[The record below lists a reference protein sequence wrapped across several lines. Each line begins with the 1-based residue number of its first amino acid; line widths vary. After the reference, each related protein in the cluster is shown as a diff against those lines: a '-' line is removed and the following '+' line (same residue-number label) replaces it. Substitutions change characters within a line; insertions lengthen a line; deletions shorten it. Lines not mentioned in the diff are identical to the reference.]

1 MATQVQF
8 RRGTAAQ
15 NNNFTGAEGE
25 LSVNLS
31 NKSLRLHDGVTA
43 GGFEVA
49 RKDFTNATFG
59 ATVLPTLNTT
69 YNLGSSSFKFLNVH
83 SQEFTGALTGNANT
97 ATALETARTING
109 VSFDGTADITIE
121 AEIEATLF
129 ISEGLEDSGGLSLFD
144 GSTDV
149 TLRLKNSPN
158 FSDTNLLKWDNTNEQ
173 FVDSIVTDNGT
184 TVTAAGNLTVT
195 GDLLVQGATTTIS
208 TANLEVTDK
217 LIIIG
222 DGTTTTQAADGAG
235 FNIGTSGVS
244 LTYDLANTSW
254 TSSESMNLV
263 TGKTYKI
270 AGTTVIGSTSL
281 GANIVSSSLTSVGTL
296 NDLTVAGTT
305 SLQTNLTVGTT
316 LEVSGAATF
325 DSTTTVDGATLSV
338 EDTVNG
344 SYYALKT
351 SIDSVNGTAT
361 IEKFGAT
368 STFLKV
374 NNFFI
379 QSQAGETLAGFW
391 TNGKVNL
398 NYDNVTK
405 LETTN
410 VGVTVIGDVRHK
422 GQVVENDNG
431 NTTYQ
436 EYAINIENMIAGTA
450 AIVDDWNYTNYNA
463 AEYVITF
470 DNYGALGG
478 SSSAMQMTKI
488 LVMSDGLGNLWTT
501 EQGSLYTDE
510 ANPCFTVEADINGS
524 DARLRL
530 TPNSSYTNQNNDVK
544 IKATLFYR

>member
-31 NKSLRLHDGVTA
+31 NYSLRLHDGATA
-43 GGFEVA
+43 GGYEIA
-49 RKDFTNATFG
+49 RKDFSNATFG

-69 YNLGSSSFKFLNVH
+69 YNLGSTGFKFLNVH
-83 SQEFTGALTGNANT
+83 SQEFTGALTGNADT

-121 AEIEATLF
+121 ASIDKTLF
-129 ISEGLEDSGGLSLFD
+129 ISEGLEDTGGLTSFD
-144 GSTDV
+144 GGTDV
-149 TLRLKNSPN
+149 TLRLKNAPN

-208 TANLEVTDK
+208 TTNLEVTDK

-379 QSQAGETLAGFW
+379 QSQAGETIAGFW
-391 TNGKVNL
+391 TDGKVDL
-398 NYDNVTK
+398 KYDGDTK
-405 LETTN
+405 LETLTD
-410 VGVTVIGDVRHK
+410 GVEISGDLYVKDTIRK
-422 GQVVENDNG
+422 DGTDLGLVEDAIVKLNQTGGNG
-431 NTTYQ
+431 YNFDEWSYTTYSACEYSVSCVNPTAGEQ
-436 EYAINIENMIAGTA
+436 QFARFIIMATSGGNRYMTEYAGLSTDSANDLFTLGTA
-450 AIVDDWNYTNYNA
+450 SNSGNIRLMVTPSITNS
-463 AEYVITF
+463 
-470 DNYGALGG
+470 DN
-478 SSSAMQMTKI
+478 
-488 LVMSDGLGNLWTT
+488 D
-501 EQGSLYTDE
+501 
-510 ANPCFTVEADINGS
+510 F
-524 DARLRL
+524 R
-530 TPNSSYTNQNNDVK
+530 
-544 IKATLFYR
+544 IKVTRYYR

>member
-15 NNNFTGAEGE
+15 NNAFTGAEGE

-31 NKSLRLHDGVTA
+31 NYSLRLHDGVTA
-43 GGFEVA
+43 GGYEIA
-49 RKDFTNATFG
+49 RKDFSNATFG
-59 ATVLPTLNTT
+59 STVLPTLNTT
-69 YNLGSSSFKFLNVH
+69 YNLGSSTFKFLNVH
-83 SQEFTGALTGNANT
+83 SQEFTGALTGNADT

-195 GDLLVQGATTTIS
+195 GDLVVQGATTTIN
-208 TANLEVTDK
+208 TTNLEVTDK

-254 TSSESMNLV
+254 TSSESMNLA

-281 GANIVSSSLTSVGTL
+281 GTNIVGSSLTSVGTL
-296 NDLTVAGTT
+296 TDLTVSGST

-316 LEVSGAATF
+316 LDVTGVATFQDRIVGATTNNIIPFLYNALADLPSATTYHGAFAHVHNEGAAYFSHSGDWYELVNKELDGTIGT
-325 DSTTTVDGATLSV
+325 STEEYKIGNIFVK
-338 EDTVNG
+338 DTVRKDSSN
-344 SYYALKT
+344 AEITKT
-351 SIDSVNGTAT
+351 YVKTGDTSTSTIADHSLT
-361 IEKFGAT
+361 IETWAAT
-368 STFLKV
+368 DYNAVDYVFYTV
-374 NNFFI
+374 AQN
-379 QSQAGETLAGFW
+379 GE
-391 TNGKVNL
+391 KE
-398 NYDNVTK
+398 VTK
-405 LETTN
+405 F
-410 VGVTVIGDVRHK
+410 TVLADGSGDV
-422 GQVVENDNG
+422 
-431 NTTYQ
+431 
-436 EYAINIENMIAGTA
+436 
-450 AIVDDWNYTNYNA
+450 
-463 AEYVITF
+463 
-470 DNYGALGG
+470 
-478 SSSAMQMTKI
+478 
-488 LVMSDGLGNLWTT
+488 WTT
-501 EQGSLYTDE
+501 EQNTLRSDDNNPTIELE
-510 ANPCFTVEADINGS
+510 ARWISNKVYVI
-524 DARLRL
+524 L
-530 TPNSSYTNQNNDVK
+530 TPSSISNDVVYK
-544 IKATLFYR
+544 MSATAFVI